1 MVLKCVACLTAVH
14 CKWESFGA
22 SISGH
27 VHVLGPVLLQGI
39 LKFEV
44 IGVARTF
51 VYSDVQLYADEGGVV
66 TIHVSSFLFL
76 YDR

>member
-1 MVLKCVACLTAVH
+1 VAYLTAVH

-22 SISGH
+22 SITGH
-27 VHVLGPVLLQGI
+27 VHVLGPVLLQWI

-44 IGVARTF
+44 IGVPRTF
-51 VYSDVQLYADEGGVV
+51 VYSDDRLYTNKGGVV
-66 TIHVSSFLFL
+66 IIHVSSFSFF